1 MIHFPSSA
9 ALTNEGELKNI
20 KKIANCWQISSHYY
34 SFSLLS
40 RRSTHTKKEI
50 NWTQKW
56 IELRANRGGN
66 GREEKSSPMWHD
78 RAHAL
83 THDPTRQTYARS
95 IHNAEIQ
102 KNPISLFFCSAK
114 VHDKRH
120 VTWGG
125 KKNEKF
131 FLGGD
136 GMKKKTEEKL
146 QKRRPSSVRFFRFRL
161 TWTTSRLI
169 LNTLI
174 EWGGIGSL
182 EAGRTKC
189 VVSRGKN
196 LFLSVEMKR
205 WTSIKKKFRTSKN
218 GQSPTGK
225 MTGPKYRTVKWG
237 LHVFC
242 IIFFKK
248 RKWLGSSGESFFFSG
263 LPQTRRHSGGNGRWA
278 HEGSVSYFV
287 CRLPHR
293 LAKTLLPVSI
303 IRSPTSSTIH
313 RLDVQYRLFM

>member
-1 MIHFPSSA
+1 MNWIKGKPW
-9 ALTNEGELKNI
+9 GERAGRKIFANVTRPRTRTDTWPHAPDLRSKHSQRRNT
-20 KKIANCWQISSHYY
+20 KKSN
-34 SFSLLS
+34 FSLFLLS
-40 RRSTHTKKEI
+40 EG
-50 NWTQKW
+50 
-56 IELRANRGGN
+56 A
-66 GREEKSSPMWHD
+66 
-78 RAHAL
+78 
-83 THDPTRQTYARS
+83 RQTPRDVRWEKKWE
-95 IHNAEIQ
+95 N
-102 KNPISLFFCSAK
+102 FF
-114 VHDKRH
+114 
-120 VTWGG
+120 GG
-125 KKNEKF
+125 RRDE
-131 FLGGD
+131 
-136 GMKKKTEEKL
+136 KKTEEKL

-196 LFLSVEMKR
+196 LFLSVEMTR
-205 WTSIKKKFRTSKN
+205 WTSIKKKIQNEQKWTVAD
-218 GQSPTGK
+218 GK
-225 MTGPKYRTVKWG
+225 DDRAKISHCKMRAA
-237 LHVFC
+237 C
-242 IIFFKK
+242 ILYYFFKK
-248 RKWLGSSGESFFFSG
+248 KKMAGIERRIIFFSG
-263 LPQTRRHSGGNGRWA
+263 LPQTRRQSGGNGRWA